1 MIRKSHALDFPSYIF
16 ILSSSF
22 YDYCSVG
29 TSTSF
34 VRYLRVPWCLEVA
47 LDFTY
52 NHQACL
58 SLHWNLFIWWLL
70 PSTLF
75 IPLGLMPFSSLW
87 GVTSRLIK
95 RVKIILSHVI
105 VLSLLLFNF
114 KNYGYLVGLA
124 HIFYSCIPCLSFHL
138 SLESQLDLVQITA
151 TPHTPF
157 RTTLIIIFLS
167 SSPFINIG

>member
-1 MIRKSHALDFPSYIF
+1 MSSNAFHASCEFSSHLLTRPKGVSFKLMIRKSHALDFPSYIF

-87 GVTSRLIK
+87 GVTSFLIK
-95 RVKIILSHVI
+95 RVKISLSRVI
-105 VLSLLLFNF
+105 VLYFLLFKL
-114 KNYGYLVGLA
+114 KNYGYLVNPWLTSTG
-124 HIFYSCIPCLSFHL
+124 
-138 SLESQLDLVQITA
+138 
-151 TPHTPF
+151 
-157 RTTLIIIFLS
+157 
-167 SSPFINIG
+167 